1 MDFGVGV
8 INGKSLVAES
18 PEQVAAGI
26 RRVLE
31 VVPPERVMVHT
42 DCTLTGV
49 KHIVAK
55 HKIRAL
61 VDGARIVR
69 DELTRA

>member
-1 MDFGVGV
+1 M

-26 RRVLE
+26 RECSRWCR
-31 VVPPERVMVHT
+31 PERVMVYT

-55 HKIRAL
+55 RKIHAL
-61 VDGARIVR
+61 VDGTRIVR